1 MDRRTVLTSAGAL
14 ALTALGAALAVAGC
28 GGDDDDGGG
37 PAGGGYGSPPASTAT
52 EATATEAPAAAKQQP
67 GTEIEVGDS
76 DYGRILFDGSD
87 QAIYLFEKEQG
98 SRSEC
103 YGACAEAWPPVLTDG
118 DPVAA
123 GGAAQKL
130 LGTTERDDGS
140 TQVTYAGHPLYYY
153 VDDPKG
159 EVLCQN
165 VEEFG
170 GLWLVVAPDGEA
182 VR

>member
-1 MDRRTVLTSAGAL
+1 MAAAAILAL
-14 ALTALGAALAVAGC
+14 AGC
-28 GGDDDDGGG
+28 GDGGDDDGGESS
-37 PAGGGYGSPPASTAT
+37 GGAAGYGS
-52 EATATEAPAAAKQQP
+52 APAMATTEPEAAAAEPKP
-67 GTEIEVGDS
+67 GTEITVSDS

-87 QAIYLFEKEQG
+87 QAIYLFEKEAG
-98 SRSEC
+98 AKSEC
-103 YGACAEAWPPVLTDG
+103 YGECAEAWPPVLTDG
-118 DPVAA
+118 EPLAA
-123 GGAAQKL
+123 GAARQGL
-130 LGTTERDDGS
+130 LGTTERDDGT

>member
-1 MDRRTVLTSAGAL
+1 MRILMGTVAIAAVL
-14 ALTALGAALAVAGC
+14 ALAGC
-28 GGDDDDGGG
+28 GGDDDDGGESS
-37 PAGGGYGSPPASTAT
+37 GGSAGYGS
-52 EATATEAPAAAKQQP
+52 APATTEPEPAAGASKP
-67 GTEIEVGDS
+67 GTEITVSDS

-87 QAIYLFEKEQG
+87 QAIYLFEKEG
-98 SRSEC
+98 GPKSEC
-103 YGACAEAWPPVLTDG
+103 YGECADAWPPVLTDG
-118 DPVAA
+118 EPVAS
-123 GGAAQKL
+123 GAARQGL

-170 GLWLVVAPDGEA
+170 ALWLVVAPDGEA

>member
-1 MDRRTVLTSAGAL
+1 MRVVLGTVAAMAILAL
-14 ALTALGAALAVAGC
+14 AGC
-28 GGDDDDGGG
+28 GDGGDDDGGESS
-37 PAGGGYGSPPASTAT
+37 GGAAGYGSAPATTAT
-52 EATATEAPAAAKQQP
+52 EPEAAAAEPKP
-67 GTEIEVGDS
+67 GTEITVADS

-87 QAIYLFEKEQG
+87 QAIYLFEKEAG
-98 SRSEC
+98 PKSEC
-103 YGACAEAWPPVLTDG
+103 YGQCAEAWPPVLTEG
-118 DPVAA
+118 EPVA
-123 GGAAQKL
+123 GGSARQDL
-130 LGTTERDDGS
+130 LGTTERDDGT

-170 GLWLVVAPDGEA
+170 ALWLVVAPDGEA

>member
-1 MDRRTVLTSAGAL
+1 MRILLSTAAAVTAL
-14 ALTALGAALAVAGC
+14 ALAGC
-28 GGDDDDGGG
+28 GDGDGSGGG
-37 PAGGGYGSPPASTAT
+37 SGGYGAPPATTATDQEPAGGTGQA
-52 EATATEAPAAAKQQP
+52 QP
-67 GTEIEVGDS
+67 GTEIKVSGS

-87 QAIYLFEKEQG
+87 QAIYLFEKERG
-98 SRSEC
+98 AHSEC
-103 YGACAEAWPPVLTDG
+103 YGECAEAWPPVLTEG
-118 DPVAA
+118 EPVAS
-123 GGAAQKL
+123 GGADQGL

-140 TQVTYAGHPLYYY
+140 TQVTYGGHPLYYY

>member
-1 MDRRTVLTSAGAL
+1 MLSMSPSGVCRLVDRLEASGYIMRERSVEDRRVTYTVLTDAGEQA
-14 ALTALGAALAVAGC
+14 
-28 GGDDDDGGG
+28 
-37 PAGGGYGSPPASTAT
+37 
-52 EATATEAPAAAKQQP
+52 QP
-67 GTEIEVGDS
+67 GTEVKVSRS

-87 QAIYLFEKEQG
+87 QAIYLFEKERG
-98 SRSEC
+98 AKSEC
-103 YGACAEAWPPVLTDG
+103 YGECAEAWPPVLTEG
-118 DPVAA
+118 EPVAS
-123 GGAAQKL
+123 GGADQGL

-140 TQVTYAGHPLYYY
+140 TQVTYGGHPLYYY

>member
-1 MDRRTVLTSAGAL
+1 MRQLLAPLTI
-14 ALTALGAALAVAGC
+14 AVGLLLAGC
-28 GGDDDDGGG
+28 GGGDGDDEGS
-37 PAGGGYGSPPASTAT
+37 AGGGVGYGSA
-52 EATATEAPAAAKQQP
+52 APATTTDQADA
-67 GTEIEVGDS
+67 GGAGEGIEIKVADS

-87 QAIYLFEKEQG
+87 QAIYLFDKERG
-98 SRSEC
+98 PASEC
-103 YGACAEAWPPVLTDG
+103 YGACAEAWPPVLTEG
-118 DPVAA
+118 APVAA
-123 GGAAQKL
+123 QGADQAL
-130 LGTTERDDGS
+130 LGTSERNDGA

-170 GLWLVVAPDGEA
+170 GLWLVVSPGGEA

>member
-1 MDRRTVLTSAGAL
+1 MRVLLSTAAAVTAL
-14 ALTALGAALAVAGC
+14 ALAGC
-28 GGDDDDGGG
+28 GDDDGDGSGG
-37 PAGGGYGSPPASTAT
+37 GSGGYGAPPGTTATDQEQTTTATDEEPAGGAGQA
-52 EATATEAPAAAKQQP
+52 QP
-67 GTEIEVGDS
+67 GTEIKASGS

-87 QAIYLFEKEQG
+87 QAIYLFEKERG
-98 SRSEC
+98 AKSEC
-103 YGACAEAWPPVLTDG
+103 YGECAEAWPPVLTEG
-118 DPVAA
+118 EPVAS
-123 GGAAQKL
+123 GGADQGL
-130 LGTTERDDGS
+130 LGTTERDDGT
-140 TQVTYAGHPLYYY
+140 TQVTYGGHPLYYY